1 MPGFYFTKTLLL
13 DKSRHEMEVM
23 MMVDEFEKME
33 KAKNVLLKI
42 SKGVDPLSGEAIA
55 ENNFLNDPRIIRC
68 FYFVTEVL
76 DNVIQGVYRK
86 TGSRLPDF
94 IITPEQKQ
102 RVTFPEGKIGV
113 NEFSRQINQY
123 IDTNASKKLTGMD
136 LNKKLK
142 KMGILTDKIIENGK
156 TRTVINP
163 NSAKYGL
170 EMENRK
176 YNGMEYE
183 MVVIN
188 DQGKKYLLDNI
199 ETIMKSEE

>member
-1 MPGFYFTKTLLL
+1 
-13 DKSRHEMEVM
+13 MEVM
-23 MMVDEFEKME
+23 MMIDEFEKME
-33 KAKNVLLKI
+33 KAKTVLLKI
-42 SKGVDPLSGEAIA
+42 AKGIDPLTGEAIA
-55 ENNFLNDPRIIRC
+55 ETNFLNDPRLIRC
-68 FYFVTEVL
+68 FYFITEVL
-76 DNVIQGVYRK
+76 DDVIQGVYRK
-86 TGSRLPDF
+86 TRSHLPDF

-113 NEFSRQINQY
+113 NEFSRQINQS
-123 IDTNASKKLTGMD
+123 IDINTSKKLTGVE

-142 KMGILTDKIIENGK
+142 KMGILAEKNLENGK
-156 TRTVINP
+156 TRTVTNS
-163 NSAKYGL
+163 NSAKYGF

-176 YNGMEYE
+176 FNGVEYE

>member
-1 MPGFYFTKTLLL
+1 MPGFYFTKILLL

-123 IDTNASKKLTGMD
+123 IDTNASKKLTGMEF
-136 LNKKLK
+136 NKKLK